1 MEQVDTLI
9 KTRWVLPVEPHAGT
23 VLIDHAVAIRDGRI
37 CAVEPQPDA
46 EQRFHADTVVELADH
61 ALLPGLINAHTHTP
75 MTLLRGLADDLPL
88 MRWLGEHI
96 WPAERR
102 WVGEEFVADGTRAAI
117 AEMLRGGVT
126 CFNDMYF
133 FPEVTAEIAAQAG
146 IRATVGLIQLDFPSA
161 WGEGPEAYLRKGL
174 AIHDRYRGHPLLR
187 TAFAPHAPYTVSDQP
202 LAKLRTYADELDIPV
217 HMHVHETAQEVAESE
232 RQHGQRPLSRLD
244 ALGLLNSNF
253 IAVHM
258 TALTADEIDLVA
270 ERGVHVVHCPE
281 SNMKLASGI
290 CPVPQL
296 LAKGVNVALGTDGAA
311 SNNDADMLAEMR
323 SAALL
328 GKVASGDPAAVPA
341 ATALEMATL
350 SAARALGLG
359 EEVGSIMPGKW
370 ADLTAVDLG
379 GLDRQPVYNPLS
391 QVVYTAHREHVSDV
405 WVAGRRLLHRG
416 HLTTLDEGLIG
427 ERVRAWG
434 ERIGASDG
442 A

>member
-1 MEQVDTLI
+1 
-9 KTRWVLPVEPHAGT
+9 
-23 VLIDHAVAIRDGRI
+23 
-37 CAVEPQPDA
+37 
-46 EQRFHADTVVELADH
+46 
-61 ALLPGLINAHTHTP
+61 

-88 MRWLGEHI
+88 MTWLSEHI
-96 WPAERR
+96 WPAEQR
-102 WVGEEFVADGTRAAI
+102 WVGEEFVADGTHAAI

-133 FPEVTAEIAAQAG
+133 FPDVTAEIAAQAG
-146 IRATVGLIQLDFPSA
+146 MRAVVGLIQLDFPSA
-161 WGEGPEAYLRKGL
+161 WGTGPDEYLRKGL
-174 AIHDRYRGHPLLR
+174 AIHDRYRDHPLIR

-202 LAKLRTYADELDIPV
+202 LERLRTYADELDIPI
-217 HMHVHETAQEVAESE
+217 HMHVHETTQEVADSE
-232 RQHGQRPLSRLD
+232 RQHGRRPLSRLD
-244 ALGLLNSNF
+244 ALGLLNSNLL
-253 IAVHM
+253 AVHM
-258 TALTADEIDLVA
+258 TQLTTEEIDLVT

-290 CPVPQL
+290 CPVPAL
-296 LAKGVNVALGTDGAA
+296 LAKGVNIALGTDGPA

-341 ATALEMATL
+341 AAVLTMATIG
-350 SAARALGLG
+350 AARALGLG
-359 EEVGSIMPGKW
+359 DEVGGIVPGKW

-405 WVAGRRLLHRG
+405 WVAGRRLLDHGR
-416 HLTTLDEGLIG
+416 LTTMDAGPIG

-434 ERIGASDG
+434 KRIAAANGG
-442 A
+442 